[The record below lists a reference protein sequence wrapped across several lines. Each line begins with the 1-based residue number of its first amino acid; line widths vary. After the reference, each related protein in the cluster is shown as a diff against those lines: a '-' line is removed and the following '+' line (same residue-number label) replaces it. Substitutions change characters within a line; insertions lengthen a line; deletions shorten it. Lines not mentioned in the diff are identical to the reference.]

1 MQASVSAGMW
11 LDDEWQAALTRRLR
25 RAVVISIALHVGLM
39 FLIAWSRVPRH
50 VEEPLASIEISLA
63 SLPSSSVK
71 VLESQKEPPKNSPAQ
86 KTAEPPK
93 AVEPPK
99 PIPPPPKVAEQPKAV
114 EQPKA
119 IEHTRVFEQP
129 KAVEPPKV
137 VEQHKAVEQPKVVE
151 QPKPLP
157 PAPVVAATPPPVKAA
172 PAPAPPK
179 PSNDVM
185 REMLKDIELPPDAPK
200 YGDISP
206 VEKSA
211 EKLKKTQLKLPDVP
225 VVTDARESKEKLV
238 DAKPA
243 SSLTED
249 VSKELDEEL
258 KRIKKVE
265 LPKPVVSAP
274 AEAPSKAA
282 PQVEAKVPSMKAVDT
297 TLKVPGIAPGSN
309 AYLALVR
316 HRISSFW
323 SAPPVDSTGRAYVVI
338 VQFRLHRTGAVTGV
352 TIEQSSGNEYYDL
365 AGKRAVLSATP
376 LPVFPAEI
384 TDAYFDA
391 HFTFTVGESRG

>member
-11 LDDEWQAALTRRLR
+11 LDDEWQATLTRRLR
-25 RAVVISIALHVGLM
+25 RAVAISIALHVGLM

-63 SLPSSSVK
+63 SMPSASVK
-71 VLESQKEPPKNSPAQ
+71 VVEAQKELQKNAPTQ
-86 KTAEPPK
+86 KAPEPPK

-99 PIPPPPKVAEQPKAV
+99 PVLPPPKVAEQAKAV

-119 IEHTRVFEQP
+119 IEHTKVFEQP
-129 KAVEPPKV
+129 KAIETPKA
-137 VEQHKAVEQPKVVE
+137 VEQHKAVD
-151 QPKPLP
+151 QPKPVP
-157 PAPVVAATPPPVKAA
+157 PAPVVAVAPPPAKAA
-172 PAPAPPK
+172 PAPAPTK
-179 PSNDVM
+179 SSNDVM

-225 VVTDARESKEKLV
+225 VVSDTRESREKLV
-238 DAKPA
+238 DAKPS

-249 VSKELDEEL
+249 MSKELDEEL

-265 LPKPVVSAP
+265 FPKPVVSAP
-274 AEAPSKAA
+274 ADAPSKAA
-282 PQVEAKVPSMKAVDT
+282 PQVEAKVPSIKAVDT

-323 SAPPVDSTGRAYVVI
+323 SAPPVDSTGRSYVVI
-338 VQFRLHRTGAVTGV
+338 VQFRLHRTGTVTGV

>member
-11 LDDEWQAALTRRLR
+11 LDDEWQASLTRRLR

-50 VEEPLASIEISLA
+50 VEQPLASIEISLA
-63 SLPSSSVK
+63 SLPSTSVK
-71 VLESQKEPPKNSPAQ
+71 VVEAQKELQKNASTE
-86 KTAEPPK
+86 KTPEPPK

-99 PIPPPPKVAEQPKAV
+99 PVLPPPKVAEQAKAV
-114 EQPKA
+114 EQPRA
-119 IEHTRVFEQP
+119 IEHTKVFEQP
-129 KAVEPPKV
+129 KAVETPKA
-137 VEQHKAVEQPKVVE
+137 VEQHKAVDQPKVVE
-151 QPKPLP
+151 QPKPVP
-157 PAPVVAATPPPVKAA
+157 PAPVVAAAPPPVKAA
-172 PAPAPPK
+172 SVPAPAK
-179 PSNDVM
+179 SSNDVM
-185 REMLKDIELPPDAPK
+185 REMLKEIELPPDAPK

-225 VVTDARESKEKLV
+225 VVSDARESREKLV
-238 DAKPA
+238 ETKSS

-249 VSKELDEEL
+249 MSKELDEEL
-258 KRIKKVE
+258 KRLKKVE
-265 LPKPVVSAP
+265 FPKAVASAP
-274 AEAPSKAA
+274 ADTPSKAA
-282 PQVEAKVPSMKAVDT
+282 PQVEAKVPSIKAVDT

-323 SAPPVDSTGRAYVVI
+323 SAPPVDSTGRSYVVI
-338 VQFRLHRTGAVTGV
+338 VQFRLHRTGTVTGV